1 MNDYILQTNALS
13 KRYGSFSAV
22 SKVSLNIRKGA
33 IYGLVG
39 RNGAGKTTFMK
50 MICSLAS
57 PTQGSFSLC
66 GETYPKLAHARAK
79 VGNLIEE
86 PGIYA
91 NMSAYDN
98 LRAQAMLCGNDQPEK
113 INRILEIIGLTKAG
127 RKHAGKFSLGM
138 RQRLGIGLAL
148 IGDPDIL
155 VLDEPINGLDPA
167 GVAEVRET
175 LLRLNQERG
184 ITVLISSHILG
195 ELSKLCTDYGVLD
208 HGELIREVTQNE
220 LLAECTES
228 LHLRVN
234 DAAAAA
240 EILRG
245 IGITQ
250 VSEEENGVLLIS
262 EGTERSDEIAEAL
275 VKNSIRVYELAK
287 HGTDLEGYYLR
298 MIGGKESAS

>member
-1 MNDYILQTNALS
+1 MNEYILQTNALS

-22 SKVSLNIRKGA
+22 NKVSLNIRKGA
-33 IYGLVG
+33 VYGLVG

-57 PTQGSFSLC
+57 PTEGSFSLC

-98 LRAQAMLCGNDQPEK
+98 LRAQAILCGNDKPEK

-175 LLRLNQERG
+175 LLRLNQEHG

-195 ELSKLCTDYGVLD
+195 ELSKLCTDYGFLD
-208 HGELIREVTQNE
+208 RGELIREVTAEE
-220 LLAECTES
+220 LFSECTES
-228 LHLRVN
+228 VKLRVS
-234 DAAAAA
+234 DAAAAKA
-240 EILRG
+240 VLEKNGFPEIK
-245 IGITQ
+245 
-250 VSEEENGVLLIS
+250 EEENGMLRIS
-262 EGTERSDEIAEAL
+262 QNTEKCSEITEIL
-275 VKNSIRVYELAK
+275 VKNGIRLYELTK
-287 HGTDLEGYYLR
+287 QGTDLEGYYLN
-298 MIGGKESAS
+298 MIGGKELAS